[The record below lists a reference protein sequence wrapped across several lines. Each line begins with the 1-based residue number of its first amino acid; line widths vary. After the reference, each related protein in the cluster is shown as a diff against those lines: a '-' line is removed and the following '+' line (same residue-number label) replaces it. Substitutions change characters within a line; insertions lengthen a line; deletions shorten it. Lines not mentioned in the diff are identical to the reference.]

1 MNPKRRLLTFGLVLA
16 LGLSAC
22 GQPSGGDQA
31 GQAQQQFLSERSGT
45 PGPTG
50 EPAGTAAQDLP
61 VMGIVDSVEGDKLI
75 VKNPFDDTST
85 TVQLAADTQVKKQAP
100 GRPSDIKAGDPV
112 TATGTRQGDQFEPES
127 IDIGAM
133 TRAVRFERE
142 GGAPPVG
149 GPGNMIIR
157 SGPGDG
163 AAGQAPLGAEGAG
176 FELLSGT
183 VEQVAGS
190 TITVKDADGA
200 ITTLELSDEVKIT
213 KQVDADR
220 AEILAG
226 TTILADVTRSGQLI
240 QARTVQIMPEA
251 PVVKELP

>member
-1 MNPKRRLLTFGLVLA
+1 MNPKQLFLIFVLA

-22 GQPSGGDQA
+22 GQPSAGDQA
-31 GQAQQQFLSERSGT
+31 GQAQQQFLSERSGS

-50 EPAGTAAQDLP
+50 DPAGAAAQDLP

-100 GRPSDIKAGDPV
+100 GQPSNIKAGDLV
-112 TATGTRQGDQFEPES
+112 TAAGTRQGDRFEPEL

-133 TRAVRFERE
+133 TRAVRFDGE
-142 GGAPPVG
+142 GGAAPAG

-157 SGPGDG
+157 SGPGGDG
-163 AAGQAPLGAEGAG
+163 PTGSAPVGVEGAG

-183 VEQVAGS
+183 VEQIVGG

-200 ITTLELSDEVKIT
+200 ITTLELTDKVKIT
-213 KQVDADR
+213 RQVDADR

-226 TTILADVTRSGQLI
+226 TTILADVTRSDQLI
-240 QARTVQIMPEA
+240 QARTVQILPETQ
-251 PVVKELP
+251 VVKELP